1 MATRRKRRTA
11 RRRKSTAVA
20 APRRRSRRMGAARKT
35 TRRRRMGAS
44 RSGMMAEVGVVGQM
58 AIGALASGM
67 LGSLIDKAMPDS
79 VKGASYYT
87 YVKGGALLF
96 GGVMLG
102 KALPKAKYVGY
113 GVSTMG
119 AVMIGGKLLA
129 GTGLLNGSRRDLGP
143 DAYRRITRDVRSG
156 ARIGTGTKSSTLTGN
171 LATPRRQHVIMGIH
185 EDMFSE

>member
-1 MATRRKRRTA
+1 MATRRKSRTS

-20 APRRRSRRMGAARKT
+20 APRRRSRRMGAARKA

-44 RSGMMAEVGVVGQM
+44 RAGVMAEVGVVGQM
-58 AIGALASGM
+58 AVGALASGL
-67 LGSLIDKAMPDS
+67 LGGLIDKAMPDS

-87 YVKGGALLF
+87 YVKGGVLVL

-102 KALPKAKYVGY
+102 KAMPKAKYVGY

-143 DAYRRITRDVRSG
+143 DTYRRIAQDVRSG
-156 ARIGTGTKSSTLTGN
+156 ARIGTGTKARTLTAAR
-171 LATPRRQHVIMGIH
+171 ATPRRQHVIMGVH
-185 EDMFSE
+185 EEMFSE